1 MSKKTSNPIHNQ
13 AMPSPDLNAAGK
25 APLVREMFAEIASTY
40 DRVNRIVSLNI
51 DSLWRAV
58 AVDELKEV
66 LAKPGAI
73 ALDLCCGTA
82 DLTLQLEEHA
92 RVVGCDFCHAML
104 VLGNQKIVNKRARNA
119 CLAEGDALRLP
130 FAEASFDAV
139 TIAFGLRNLEHVE
152 GGLAEMLRVLK
163 PGGRAA
169 ILEFSRPIIPVFR
182 TLFEFYFHQILPRI
196 GQLLSGSKTAYLYLP
211 RSVSNFPDQ
220 KGLSRMMQATG
231 YLNVHYH
238 NLFGGIVAVHLGER
252 A

>member
-1 MSKKTSNPIHNQ
+1 MLKKSSNPITSEM
-13 AMPSPDLNAAGK
+13 MPNPNLNSPGK
-25 APLVREMFAEIASTY
+25 APLVREMFGEIASTY
-40 DRVNRIVSLNI
+40 DRVNGLLSLNI

-58 AVDELKEV
+58 TVNELKD
-66 LAKPGAI
+66 LLTKPGAI

-82 DLTLQLEEHA
+82 DLTLQIEEHA
-92 RVVGCDFCHAML
+92 YVIGCDFCHPML
-104 VLGNQKIVNKRARNA
+104 VLGNKKIVKKSASNA
-119 CLAEGDALRLP
+119 CLTEGDALRLP
-130 FAEASFDAV
+130 FAESSFDVV

-163 PGGRAA
+163 PGGRTA

-182 TLFEFYFHQILPRI
+182 TLFEFYFNAILPRI
-196 GQLLSGSKTAYLYLP
+196 GRIISGSTTAYQYLP

-220 KGLSRMMQATG
+220 KELSRMMRAVG

>member
-1 MSKKTSNPIHNQ
+1 
-13 AMPSPDLNAAGK
+13 MPSPDLNATGK
-25 APLVREMFAEIASTY
+25 APMVREMFAEIASTY

-51 DSLWRAV
+51 DSFWRAV
-58 AVDELKEV
+58 AVNELKEV
-66 LAKPGAI
+66 LARPGAI

-82 DLTLQLEEHA
+82 DLTLQIEEHA
-92 RVVGCDFCHAML
+92 RVVGCDFCHPML
-104 VLGNQKIVNKRARNA
+104 VLGNQKILNKRARNA
-119 CLAEGDALRLP
+119 CLTEGDALRLP

-182 TLFEFYFHQILPRI
+182 TLFEIYFHKILPRI
-196 GQLLSGSKTAYLYLP
+196 GRIISGSKTAYLYLP

-220 KGLSRMMQATG
+220 KGLSRMMQSAG